1 MMRLLNSQRRT
12 QVANTAKWAGGRL
25 AVTLHRAFGDRDRD
39 RFGILMY
46 HRVVP
51 HRRDAAPP
59 DTVSP
64 ARFRAQLEGLLE
76 RDFQFA
82 RLGDVVAL
90 SERGERMPPRS
101 VVVTFD
107 DGFANVHEHA
117 LPVLADLGI
126 PATVFVVTSFIGSS
140 EPFPFDP
147 WAPKARHAT
156 ASNMW
161 RPLDWAACK
170 ELDESGI
177 VDIGS
182 HTHTHADFRGRPE
195 AFEHDVRASL
205 ESLQSHLG
213 PGPRAFAFP
222 FGARAFASSELKR
235 AAACAGVT
243 CALTTEIELADPRG
257 DRYAWGRVEA
267 VESDSATVCASKLT
281 GWYNWMGVTRRT
293 FQRVSSR

>member
-1 MMRLLNSQRRT
+1 MMRLLEPRRRA
-12 QVANTAKWAGGRL
+12 QLADAGKRAGGYV
-25 AVTLHRAFGDRDRD
+25 AFTLHRGLGDRARG

-51 HRRDAAPP
+51 HRSKAAPP

-76 RDFQFA
+76 RNFEFT
-82 RLGDVVAL
+82 RLADVVAAR
-90 SERGERMPPRS
+90 ERNEQLPPRS

-117 LPVLADLGI
+117 LPVLADLNI
-126 PATVFVVTSFIGSS
+126 PATVFVVTSFIGSA

-147 WAPKARHAT
+147 WGRKVVLTEA
-156 ASNMW
+156 ASMW
-161 RPLDWAACK
+161 RPLDWPACK
-170 ELDESGI
+170 ELEASGV

-195 AFEHDVRASL
+195 AFEEDVRVSL
-205 ESLQSHLG
+205 ELLRAHLG
-213 PGPRAFAFP
+213 PGRRAFAFP
-222 FGARAFASSELKR
+222 FGARAFASGDLRR
-235 AAACAGVT
+235 AAEHAGVT

-257 DRYAWGRVEA
+257 DQYGWGRVEA
-267 VESDSATVCASKLT
+267 IESDSAAVCASKLT
-281 GWYNWMGVTRRT
+281 GWYDWMGTTRRT
-293 FQRVSSR
+293 FQRIAAR